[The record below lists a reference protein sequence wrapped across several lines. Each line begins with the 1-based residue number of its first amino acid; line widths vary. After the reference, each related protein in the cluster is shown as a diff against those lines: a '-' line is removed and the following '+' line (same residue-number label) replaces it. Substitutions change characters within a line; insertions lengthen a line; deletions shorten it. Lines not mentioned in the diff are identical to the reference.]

1 MIEPFV
7 QRMLEEYRELSER
20 LKKLVAFTKT
30 DKFAELDKEQCDLLL
45 EQKDAMSRYKKV
57 LGKRLETNGG
67 FPAEN

>member
-30 DKFAELDKEQCDLLL
+30 DKFAELDKEQSIC
-45 EQKDAMSRYKKV
+45 
-57 LGKRLETNGG
+57 
-67 FPAEN
+67 F